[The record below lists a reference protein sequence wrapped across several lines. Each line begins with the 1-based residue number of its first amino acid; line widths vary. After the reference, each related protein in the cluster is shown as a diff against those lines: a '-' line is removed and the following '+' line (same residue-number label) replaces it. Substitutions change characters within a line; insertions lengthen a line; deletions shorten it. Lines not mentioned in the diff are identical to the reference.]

1 MSLDGL
7 GDAFFPASRCRH
19 EGAGASIDMVPEAH
33 RSHVRARSSAAQ
45 PGANKAAAAPSGVD
59 TESLLPRTP
68 FPPAQ
73 QHHHPH
79 ASVSVGSDSASPS
92 ELTSSSSSRDSI
104 PTLDAAA
111 ELRRGE
117 TSPQKGKN
125 TRRAKTQK
133 NTKWSRGGAAS
144 SDSTGSERKTSVPHA
159 PSKNSQSAVSSP
171 LSTRILQRP
180 QAHTQAAAATAAAAA
195 AQQARSMATS
205 YGAAAGDS
213 RRGVTSPRPKG
224 REAKNTFCRNVTI
237 YGHCRYENTC
247 PYIHDSSKLGQ
258 NENKM
263 KRFNVDSPSFTPL
276 QSSTNG
282 TLTPSSRSQAIS
294 PKAANAAIFT
304 PKSQRSAAST
314 PSLQTKEPA
323 VEWHPQQDFAEFV
336 PGQTFDNQMVDPNAQ
351 AQALGYDPFSA
362 SSSISAMAGA
372 GHQTAAINPYAQD
385 PSLSG
390 ASFYQNAGGFQSSP
404 AYHLYWPVGPQPT
417 GLLAYQR
424 TAHDFFIPD
433 ALREDLQKKAE
444 VSRQVATNSAIPPI
458 EQFHSLFCLD
468 TSPQKNQSIFGY
480 ANWIYKAVSSKD
492 GNMYALRRLE
502 NFRLT
507 NETAIRSAQ
516 AWKRILNGSVVTI
529 HEAFTTRAF
538 GDSSL
543 IIVTDYHPNS
553 KTLAEEHFKQVPMGR
568 YHGRQA
574 ASSHVPEQVL
584 WGYIVQIGSAL
595 KAIHGSG
602 LAARVITPSKI
613 LLTSKNRIRLNA
625 CGILDV
631 VQHENSRPLSELQS
645 DDLSQL
651 GRLILCIA
659 NGNLSAHLSM
669 QKSMDYIKRSY
680 TGRLT
685 ECIQWLISPQPN
697 AGAPSSPTTNG
708 PRDIDNFLAGIAD
721 QMASVLDSELH
732 VQDTL
737 TNTLARELE
746 SSRLVRLLIKLNTI
760 NERPELDASQHV
772 PGSTGPVASS
782 LWAETG
788 DRYYL
793 KLFRDYVFHQVD
805 ANGHPVTNL
814 AHILDCLNKLDAGTD
829 EKIMLVSRD
838 EQNALIVSY
847 RELKRGLESSFQ
859 DLVRAGRQSG
869 K

>member
-1 MSLDGL
+1 MLPGGL
-7 GDAFFPASRCRH
+7 ADDDTAQRLPASRCQAST
-19 EGAGASIDMVPEAH
+19 AGQSIDMLPGTPRHHAPPPSSTPPPTKAATAAADLPRPSSPSPPAH
-33 RSHVRARSSAAQ
+33 R
-45 PGANKAAAAPSGVD
+45 
-59 TESLLPRTP
+59 
-68 FPPAQ
+68 Q
-73 QHHHPH
+73 QPH
-79 ASVSVGSDSASPS
+79 ASASTGSDTTTSAELS

-104 PTLDAAA
+104 PTLDPAA
-111 ELRRGE
+111 ELRRRE
-117 TSPQKGKN
+117 TTPQKPGKN
-125 TRRAKTQK
+125 PRRAKTHK
-133 NTKWSRGGAAS
+133 TNKWTSNGAGS
-144 SDSTGSERKTSVPHA
+144 SDSTGSERKTSVPQVSRHTA
-159 PSKNSQSAVSSP
+159 QSAASSP
-171 LSTRILQRP
+171 QSARSLQR
-180 QAHTQAAAATAAAAA
+180 QQSHTHAAV
-195 AQQARSMATS
+195 QQGRAMATT
-205 YGAAAGDS
+205 YGGPAGDS
-213 RRGVTSPRPKG
+213 RRGVASPRPKG

-247 PYIHDSSKLGQ
+247 PYIHDSTKLGQ

-276 QSSTNG
+276 QASTNG
-282 TLTPSSRSQAIS
+282 ALTPSSRSAAIS

-323 VEWHPQQDFAEFV
+323 VEWHPQQQDFTEFV
-336 PGQTFDNQMVDPNAQ
+336 PGQTFENQMVDPNAQ
-351 AQALGYDPFSA
+351 AQALSYDPFTA
-362 SSSISAMAGA
+362 SSAISAITSS
-372 GHQTAAINPYAQD
+372 GHQTGAINPYAQD

-390 ASFYQNAGGFQSSP
+390 ASYFQNAGGFQSSP

-433 ALREDLQKKAE
+433 SVREDLQKKAE
-444 VSRQVATNSAIPPI
+444 ISRQVASNSSIPPI

-480 ANWIYKAVSSKD
+480 TNWVYKAVSSKD

-553 KTLAEEHFKQVPMGR
+553 KTLAEEHFKQVPMQR

-584 WGYIVQIGSAL
+584 WGYLVQIASAL

-602 LAARVITPSKI
+602 LAARLITPSKI
-613 LLTSKNRIRLNA
+613 ILTSKNRIRLNA

-631 VQHENSRPLSELQS
+631 VQHETARPLPEMQA
-645 DDLSQL
+645 DDLLQL

-659 NGNLSAHLSM
+659 NGNLSAHLNM
-669 QKSMDYIKRSY
+669 QKSMDYITRSY
-680 TGRLT
+680 TARLK
-685 ECIQWLISPQPN
+685 ECIQWLVSPQ
-697 AGAPSSPTTNG
+697 ASTSAPSSPTTPG
-708 PRDIDNFLAGIAD
+708 TVHKDIDTFLGGIAD
-721 QMASVLDSELH
+721 QMATVFDSELH
-732 VQDTL
+732 AQDTL

-746 SSRLVRLLIKLNTI
+746 SSRIARLLIKLNFV

-772 PGSTGPVASS
+772 PGSTAPTASS

-814 AHILDCLNKLDAGTD
+814 AHVLDCLNKLDAGTE

-838 EQNALIVSY
+838 EQNVLIVSY

-859 DLVRAGRQSG
+859 DLIRAGRQSG

>member
-1 MSLDGL
+1 MLRGL
-7 GDAFFPASRCRH
+7 GDDDFAQRPPASRCQADTV
-19 EGAGASIDMVPEAH
+19 GQSIDMLPGTH
-33 RSHVRARSSAAQ
+33 RSHVRAHSS
-45 PGANKAAAAPSGVD
+45 PKPFANKADVLGADP
-59 TESLLPRTP
+59 LPRP
-68 FPPAQ
+68 SPPLAQ
-73 QHHHPH
+73 QQQPH
-79 ASVSVGSDSASPS
+79 ASASAGSDTTTSAPLS

-104 PTLDAAA
+104 PTLDPAA

-117 TSPQKGKN
+117 TTPQKQGKN
-125 TRRAKTQK
+125 TRRAKTHNK
-133 NTKWSRGGAAS
+133 TNKWTRNGAGS
-144 SDSTGSERKTSVPHA
+144 SDSTGSERKTSVPQA
-159 PSKNSQSAVSSP
+159 PRHNSQSAASSP
-171 LSTRILQRP
+171 QSTRSLQR
-180 QAHTQAAAATAAAAA
+180 QQSHTHAALH
-195 AQQARSMATS
+195 QGRSMATT
-205 YGAAAGDS
+205 YGGPAGDS
-213 RRGVTSPRPKG
+213 RRGVASPRPKG

-247 PYIHDSSKLGQ
+247 PYIHDSTKLGQ

-276 QSSTNG
+276 QASTNG
-282 TLTPSSRSQAIS
+282 SLTPSSRGAAIS
-294 PKAANAAIFT
+294 PKAASAAIFT

-323 VEWHPQQDFAEFV
+323 VEWHPQQQDFTEFV
-336 PGQTFDNQMVDPNAQ
+336 PGQTFENQMVDPNAQ
-351 AQALGYDPFSA
+351 AQALSYDPFTA
-362 SSSISAMAGA
+362 SSAISAITSS
-372 GHQTAAINPYAQD
+372 GHQTSAINPYVQD

-390 ASFYQNAGGFQSSP
+390 ASYFGSASGFQSSP

-433 ALREDLQKKAE
+433 SVREDLQKKAE
-444 VSRQVATNSAIPPI
+444 ISRQVASNSSIPPI

-480 ANWIYKAVSSKD
+480 TNWVYKAVSSKD

-543 IIVTDYHPNS
+543 IFVTDYHPNS
-553 KTLAEEHFKQVPMGR
+553 RTLAEEHFKQVPMQR

-574 ASSHVPEQVL
+574 ATSHVPEQVL
-584 WGYIVQIGSAL
+584 WGYLVQIASAL

-602 LAARVITPSKI
+602 LAARLISPSKI
-613 LLTSKNRIRLNA
+613 ILTSKNRIRLNA

-631 VQHENSRPLSELQS
+631 VQHETARPLPEMQA
-645 DDLSQL
+645 DDLLQL

-659 NGNLSAHLSM
+659 NGNLSAHLNM
-669 QKSMDYIKRSY
+669 QKSMEYITRSY
-680 TGRLT
+680 TARLK
-685 ECIQWLISPQPN
+685 ECIQWLISPQTS
-697 AGAPSSPTTNG
+697 ASAPSSPTTPG
-708 PRDIDNFLAGIAD
+708 TSHKDIDTFLGGIAD
-721 QMASVLDSELH
+721 QMATVFDSELH
-732 VQDTL
+732 AQDTL

-746 SSRLVRLLIKLNTI
+746 SSRIARLLIKLNFV

-772 PGSTGPVASS
+772 PGSTGPAASS
-782 LWAETG
+782 SWAETG
-788 DRYYL
+788 ERYYL

-805 ANGHPVTNL
+805 ANGHPVMNL
-814 AHILDCLNKLDAGTD
+814 AHVLDCLNKLDAGTE
-829 EKIMLVSRD
+829 EKVMLISRD
-838 EQNALIVSY
+838 EQNVLIVSY

>member
-1 MSLDGL
+1 MPLGGL
-7 GDAFFPASRCRH
+7 GDVFAQRSPASRCQARS
-19 EGAGASIDMVPEAH
+19 AGAASDMVPGTH
-33 RSHVRARSSAAQ
+33 WSDLRAQSTAQSIAQSS
-45 PGANKAAAAPSGVD
+45 ANKAEPF
-59 TESLLPRTP
+59 RTASSP
-68 FPPAQ
+68 GTSFPHAQ
-73 QHHHPH
+73 QQH
-79 ASVSVGSDSASPS
+79 AHVSAIADSDATTTASSS

-104 PTLDAAA
+104 PALDPAA

-117 TSPQKGKN
+117 TTPQKQGKTT
-125 TRRAKTQK
+125 TRRAKTH
-133 NTKWSRGGAAS
+133 NRTNKWSRGGAGS
-144 SDSTGSERKTSVPHA
+144 SDSTGSERRPSVPHTPKFNPHA
-159 PSKNSQSAVSSP
+159 AASSP
-171 LSTRILQRP
+171 QSTRPLQKQQP
-180 QAHTQAAAATAAAAA
+180 HTQTAASNAAAHQARLMATAF
-195 AQQARSMATS
+195 
-205 YGAAAGDS
+205 GGAAGDS
-213 RRGVTSPRPKG
+213 RRGVGSPRPKG
-224 REAKNTFCRNVTI
+224 RA
-237 YGHCRYENTC
+237 C
-247 PYIHDSSKLGQ
+247 PYIHDSTKLGQ
-258 NENKM
+258 NENKL

-276 QSSTNG
+276 QTSTNG
-282 TLTPSSRSQAIS
+282 SLTPSSRGAAIS

-323 VEWHPQQDFAEFV
+323 VEWHSQQDYTEFV
-336 PGQTFDNQMVDPNAQ
+336 PGQAFDSQLVDPNAQ
-351 AQALGYDPFSA
+351 AQALSYDPFSA
-362 SSSISAMAGA
+362 SSAISAITSS
-372 GHQTAAINPYAQD
+372 GHQTGTINPYAQD

-390 ASFYQNAGGFQSSP
+390 TSYYQNAAGFQSSP

-433 ALREDLQKKAE
+433 SIREDLQKKAE
-444 VSRQVATNSAIPPI
+444 ISRQVASSSAIPPI

-468 TSPQKNQSIFGY
+468 TSSQKNQSIFGY
-480 ANWIYKAVSSKD
+480 SSWVYKAVSSKD

-553 KTLAEEHFKQVPMGR
+553 KTLAEEHFKQVPMQR
-568 YHGRQA
+568 YHGRQP

-584 WGYIVQIGSAL
+584 WGYIVQIASAL

-602 LAARVITPSKI
+602 LAARLITPSKI
-613 LLTSKNRIRLNA
+613 IVTSKNRIRLNA
-625 CGILDV
+625 CGIMDV
-631 VQHENSRPLSELQS
+631 VQHESSRSLAELQA
-645 DDLSQL
+645 DDLLQL

-659 NGNLSAHLSM
+659 NSNLSAHLNM
-669 QKSMDYIKRSY
+669 QKSMDYITRSY
-680 TGRLT
+680 TARLK
-685 ECIQWLISPQPN
+685 ECIQWLLHPQSS
-697 AGAPSSPTTNG
+697 ASAPSSPTTPG
-708 PRDIDNFLAGIAD
+708 VMQKDVDTFLGGIAD
-721 QMASVLDSELH
+721 QMATVFDSELH
-732 VQDTL
+732 AQDTL

-746 SSRLVRLLIKLNTI
+746 SSRLVRLLVKLNFV

-772 PGSTGPVASS
+772 PGSTGPTASS
-782 LWAETG
+782 MWAETG
-788 DRYYL
+788 ERYYL

-814 AHILDCLNKLDAGTD
+814 AHVLDCLNKLDAGTE

-838 EQNALIVSY
+838 EQNVLIVSY

-859 DLVRAGRQSG
+859 DLVRAARQSG